1 MKFETGPMQ
10 VELTEDGVRCYAETQ
25 VTFDDETPEEQLL
38 VYERYR
44 QVVSEELTRY
54 LRPHGMAV
62 RCLNLSYRGLTKEEV
77 ERLFDNYIE
86 EKKKNVAAQEHEL
99 GQGSDT
105 EVGYGKTE
113 VLHEVQD

>member
-44 QVVSEELTRY
+44 QVVSEELTRH
-54 LRPHGMAV
+54 LRSHGI
-62 RCLNLSYRGLTKEEV
+62 EEV
-77 ERLFDNYIE
+77 EQLFDKYIE
-86 EKKKNVAAQEHEL
+86 EKKNVESSGHEL
-99 GQGSDT
+99 DRRGSKDVERKS
-105 EVGYGKTE
+105 EVI
-113 VLHEVQD
+113 HEVQD

>member
-25 VTFDDETPEEQLL
+25 VAFDDETPEEQLL

-54 LRPHGMAV
+54 LRSYGIAV
-62 RCLNLSYRGLTKEEV
+62 RCSNLSYRGLTKEQV
-77 ERLFDNYIE
+77 EQLFDNYIE
-86 EKKKNVAAQEHEL
+86 EKKNVASEGSEL
-99 GQGSDT
+99 DQRSSDG
-105 EVGYGKTE
+105 EPGKAD
-113 VLHEVQD
+113 VVHEVQD

>member
-25 VTFDDETPEEQLL
+25 VAFDDETPEEQLL

-54 LRPHGMAV
+54 LRLRTAM
-62 RCLNLSYRGLTKEEV
+62 RCLNLSYRGLTREEV
-77 ERLFDNYIE
+77 EQLFDKYIE
-86 EKKKNVAAQEHEL
+86 EKKRNVESTGHEL
-99 GQGSDT
+99 DQRSSDG
-105 EVGYGKTE
+105 EPRKADV
-113 VLHEVQD
+113 VHEVQD

>member
-54 LRPHGMAV
+54 LRLRTAM
-62 RCLNLSYRGLTKEEV
+62 RCLNLSYRGLTREEV
-77 ERLFDNYIE
+77 EQLFDNYIE
-86 EKKKNVAAQEHEL
+86 EKKKNVESAGHEL
-99 GQGSDT
+99 DRRSSEDIERKS
-105 EVGYGKTE
+105 EVI
-113 VLHEVQD
+113 HEVQD